1 MLLLPPHTDFLE
13 KFSRNPMYRYLL
25 ILGVCASAGLQ
36 GWTALFTNYAKEVVD
51 VNGFQIGLSQA
62 VREIPGFLSFA
73 AVYLLLFLRE
83 HRLSAWSVVLL
94 GAGITV
100 TGIFSSFAGL
110 LMTTFIMSVGF
121 HFFETTNKS
130 LTVQYFNTSESPV
143 VFARLRGY
151 GALANIIIGFVI
163 WVLSFITTYR
173 NTFFIL
179 GFFVIVSGV
188 YMLSINPVNSEMP
201 RQNKKLVFRKKYW
214 LFYVLNFLAGTRRQI
229 FTVFAIFLL
238 VEQYG
243 LGLRIVTGIY
253 VINYALTYLLNPQI
267 SRALNK
273 YGERI
278 VLSLESASLI
288 VLFLGYA
295 FINNVWVVVGLFIL
309 DSIFF
314 NFSIGLN
321 TYLQKT
327 ADPKDLGS
335 STAVGFTINH
345 ISAVIIPLFG
355 GMLWMLNWRLPFLV
369 GTGFS
374 ILSLVFTQMIST
386 GSHHRSDSYSF
397 LAGAG
402 RLITGKGIK
411 ATGVVNKV
419 PAGEKKL
426 RNKLRN

>member
-1 MLLLPPHTDFLE
+1 MDNFKE
-13 KFSRNPMYRYLL
+13 NPMYRYLL

-36 GWTALFTNYAKEVVD
+36 GWTAMFTNYAKEVVG
-51 VNGFQIGLSQA
+51 VNGFQIGLSQGI
-62 VREIPGFLSFA
+62 REIPGFLSFA
-73 AVYLLLFLRE
+73 SVYMLLVLKE

-94 GAGITV
+94 GIGITI
-100 TGIFSSFAGL
+100 TGIFTSFGGL
-110 LMTTFIMSVGF
+110 LVTTFIMSLGF

-130 LTVQYFNTSESPV
+130 LTVQYFNTTESPV

-151 GALANIIIGFVI
+151 GALANIAVGLII
-163 WVLSFITTYR
+163 WALSFFLPYMYI
-173 NTFFIL
+173 FFIL
-179 GFFVIVSGV
+179 GIFISLSGIS
-188 YMLSINPVNSEMP
+188 MLFSDPVKHEIP
-201 RQNKKLVFRKKYW
+201 HQHKKLVFKKKYW

-238 VEQYG
+238 VERYS

-267 SRALNK
+267 SKALNK

-314 NFSIGLN
+314 NFTIGLN

-327 ADPKDLGS
+327 ADPEDLGS

-345 ISAVIIPLFG
+345 ISAVIIPVFG
-355 GMLWMLNWRLPFLV
+355 GVLWMLNWRLPFLV
-369 GTGFS
+369 GTGFAL
-374 ILSLVFTQMIST
+374 LSLYFTQMIVTDYHERRRFSFST
-386 GSHHRSDSYSF
+386 K
-397 LAGAG
+397 
-402 RLITGKGIK
+402 T
-411 ATGVVNKV
+411 
-419 PAGEKKL
+419 
-426 RNKLRN
+426 

>member
-1 MLLLPPHTDFLE
+1 MDNL
-13 KFSRNPMYRYLL
+13 KSNPMYHYLL
-25 ILGVCASAGLQ
+25 ILGICANAGLQ
-36 GWTALFTNYAKEVVD
+36 GWTALFTNYAKEIVG
-51 VNGFQIGLSQA
+51 VNGFQIGLSQS

-73 AVYLLLFLRE
+73 AVYLFLIFKE

-94 GAGITV
+94 G
-100 TGIFSSFAGL
+100 TGISATGVFTSFGGL

-143 VFARLRGY
+143 VFARMRGY
-151 GALANIIIGFVI
+151 GALANIVIGFVI
-163 WVLSFITTYR
+163 WALSFVLPYKF
-173 NTFFIL
+173 TFLIL
-179 GFFVIVSGV
+179 GVFIILSGIR
-188 YMLSINPVNSEMP
+188 MLYLNPVKQEIP
-201 RQNKKLVFRKKYW
+201 YQHKKLIFRKKYW

-238 VEQYG
+238 VDHYN
-243 LGLRIVTGIY
+243 LGLQAVTGIY

-267 SRALNK
+267 SKALNN
-273 YGERI
+273 YGERV

-295 FINNVWVVVGLFIL
+295 FISNVWIVIGLFIL

-327 ADPKDLGS
+327 ADPEDLGS

-345 ISAVIIPLFG
+345 ISAVIIPFFG
-355 GMLWMLNWRLPFLV
+355 GVLWMLNWRLPFIV
-369 GTGFS
+369 GTGFT
-374 ILSLVFTQMIST
+374 ILSLFFTQMIST
-386 GSHHRSDSYSF
+386 SYHERRMIRFS
-397 LAGAG
+397 
-402 RLITGKGIK
+402 IK
-411 ATGVVNKV
+411 
-419 PAGEKKL
+419 P
-426 RNKLRN
+426 R

>member
-1 MLLLPPHTDFLE
+1 MDHL
-13 KFSRNPMYRYLL
+13 KSNPMYRYLM
-25 ILGVCASAGLQ
+25 ILGICASAGLQ
-36 GWTALFTNYAKEVVD
+36 GWTALFTNFAKEMVG

-62 VREIPGFLSFA
+62 VREIPGFLSVA
-73 AVYLLLFLRE
+73 AVYLLFVFRE

-94 GAGITV
+94 GIGIAI
-100 TGIFSSFAGL
+100 TGIFTSFGGL
-110 LMTTFIMSVGF
+110 LTTTFIMSVGF

-130 LTVQYFNTSESPV
+130 LTVQYFNITESPV

-151 GALANIIIGFVI
+151 GALANIAVGFII
-163 WVLSFITTYR
+163 WVLSFILPYMHI
-173 NTFFIL
+173 FLIL
-179 GFFVIVSGV
+179 GLFIGVSGIS
-188 YMLSINPVNSEMP
+188 MLFTDPVKQEIP
-201 RQNKKLVFRKKYW
+201 HQHKKLVFKRKYW

-238 VEQYG
+238 VDRYN

-253 VINYALTYLLNPQI
+253 AINYALTYLLNPQI

-273 YGERI
+273 YGERV

-295 FINNVWVVVGLFIL
+295 FIDNVWIVAGLFIL

-327 ADPKDLGS
+327 ADPEDLGS

-345 ISAVIIPLFG
+345 ISAVIIPVFG
-355 GMLWMLNWRLPFLV
+355 GVLWMLNWRLPFLI
-369 GTGFS
+369 GTAFAL
-374 ILSLVFTQMIST
+374 LSLFFTQMITT
-386 GSHHRSDSYSF
+386 GYH
-397 LAGAG
+397 
-402 RLITGKGIK
+402 
-411 ATGVVNKV
+411 
-419 PAGEKKL
+419 KK
-426 RNKLRN
+426 RNFIFREPT